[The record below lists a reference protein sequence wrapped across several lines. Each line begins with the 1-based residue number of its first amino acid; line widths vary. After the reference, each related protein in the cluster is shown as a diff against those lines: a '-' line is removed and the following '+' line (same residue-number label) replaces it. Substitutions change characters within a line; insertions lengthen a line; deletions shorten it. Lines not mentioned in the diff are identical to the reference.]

1 MHAQDDG
8 GGLEQ
13 EIESLNRR
21 LLEKEL
27 AITGR
32 EAEARE
38 RGRAIRGFQLKMENL
53 EDENASLRIEAV
65 EAKREMEMK
74 EKTIRELRQKI
85 QELTNDLIASD
96 DEVQRVTKLYG
107 EMEKK
112 FGSEIRRGQDQL
124 REARGVVEKTRLC
137 VLELQDENESLKH
150 AATEA
155 LVRETESD
163 KMRCVNDGLALEVQK
178 LRAELEAVQ
187 KENQALIEAADSMKR
202 GHQALESQNREMLAK
217 LEEVAFDRQEKESLL
232 EKISVLNST
241 IDAIRDGNSE
251 FEKLLDEVE
260 TLRRENSDLRKI
272 IDKDSDNAEED
283 QHSLSEGE
291 VATRILDEQCEEEEK
306 GNDDM
311 AQLRAE
317 NEDLR
322 EEVSMLQAEN
332 KELQAH
338 LDNMLAVQCH
348 SMIDQ
353 LEGVRV
359 TNQDLRQRSFDFS
372 ALAEE
377 NALLKHRIFGLES
390 QNQDFQR
397 LIKTGQG
404 GNQVVSSLMKENSEM
419 KHELEKLHKIVDP
432 SLKRM
437 EHIVRGLKRMEDE
450 KSSDDESQTNI
461 EDVVLLTHENDTL
474 KKIVDA
480 FDPNMLNMELSHKLH
495 ELERS
500 CAEAEE
506 RVRTLETSNEQM
518 AEWLSG
524 NRSRQDDLIERYTTE
539 NEILKATITDLQ
551 RQLES
556 RSETDFYTETALANH
571 RIKELEEEVKRLKTF
586 DDDVV
591 DNLQEQV
598 EYLQSSV
605 DTLTEE
611 KEQLEKIVR
620 EQENMI
626 HHLEGE
632 KIRAAQIHLDSLQK
646 DLTINQQKE
655 QLSEMNS
662 KIHEFQQETTIMQEK
677 VDKVIHAFEES
688 QEKYTRMQEQIESVQ
703 AQLNSTL
710 EENTQLKRELAEHH

>member
-1 MHAQDDG
+1 MHAEDDG
-8 GGLEQ
+8 GGLER

-21 LLEKEL
+21 LLEKESV
-27 AITGR
+27 ITGHQ
-32 EAEARE
+32 AEARE
-38 RGRAIRGFQLKMENL
+38 RGRELRGFHLKMENL

-65 EAKREMEMK
+65 ETKREMEVKDKM
-74 EKTIRELRQKI
+74 IRELRQKI
-85 QELTNDLIASD
+85 QELTSDLMASD

-107 EMEKK
+107 EMEMK
-112 FGSEIRRGQDQL
+112 FGSEIRRGRDQL

-137 VLELQDENESLKH
+137 VRELQDENESLKH

-155 LVRETESD
+155 LVREMESD
-163 KMRCVNDGLALEVQK
+163 KMKSVNDGLALEVQK
-178 LRAELEAVQ
+178 LRTELEVVQ

-202 GHQALESQNREMLAK
+202 GHQALEAQNREMLVK

-260 TLRRENSDLRKI
+260 TLRRENSELRKM
-272 IDKDSDNAEED
+272 IDRESDNVEED

-306 GNDDM
+306 GSDEV
-311 AQLRAE
+311 QRLCAE

-359 TNQDLRQRSFDFS
+359 TSQDLRQRSFDFS

-404 GNQVVSSLMKENSEM
+404 GDQVVSNLMKENSEM
-419 KHELEKLHKIVDP
+419 KNELQKLHKIVDP

-437 EHIVRGLKRMEDE
+437 EHIVRGLKRLEDD
-450 KSSDDESQTNI
+450 KSSDDEAQTSM

-474 KKIVDA
+474 KRIVDA

-551 RQLES
+551 RQLDS

-598 EYLQSSV
+598 EYLQNSV

-688 QEKYTRMQEQIESVQ
+688 QEKYTRMQEQIETVQ
-703 AQLNSTL
+703 AQLNTTL